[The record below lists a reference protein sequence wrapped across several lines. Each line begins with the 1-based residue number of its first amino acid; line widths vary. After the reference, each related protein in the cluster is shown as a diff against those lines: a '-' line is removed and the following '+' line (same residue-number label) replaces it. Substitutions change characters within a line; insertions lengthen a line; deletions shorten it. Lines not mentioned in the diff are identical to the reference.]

1 MQNDLHNAIG
11 ILVQMLDF
19 KYELFIEFIKSINLE
34 KADLAEKRAQII
46 HARLSRC
53 WQMITLLPQD
63 RLPLKIAVAFI
74 EKYEVAWLR
83 FINDFIQEENA
94 ALAAITI
101 RDLLRSALSVGE

>member
-1 MQNDLHNAIG
+1 MPNDLHNAIG

-34 KADLAEKRAQII
+34 KAGLAEKRAHII
-46 HARLSRC
+46 HARLARC

-94 ALAAITI
+94 ALAATAI
-101 RDLLRSALSVGE
+101 RDLLRSAISAGE